1 MLISEMNCCE
11 VTICN
16 KLGMHARA
24 SAKFVTLAT
33 SFKSDITLTRN
44 DQQVNGKSIMGIM
57 MLAASIGS
65 LITVCASGNDEDKAV
80 LALCEMVRL
89 GFGEND

>member
-1 MLISEMNCCE
+1 MNCCE
-11 VTICN
+11 LTICN

-33 SFKSDITLTRN
+33 AFSSDITLTRN
-44 DQQVNGKSIMGIM
+44 GQQVNGKSIMGIM

-65 LITVCASGNDEDKAV
+65 LITICASGNDEKKATH
-80 LALCEMVRL
+80 ALCELVKS
-89 GFGEND
+89 GFGEDD